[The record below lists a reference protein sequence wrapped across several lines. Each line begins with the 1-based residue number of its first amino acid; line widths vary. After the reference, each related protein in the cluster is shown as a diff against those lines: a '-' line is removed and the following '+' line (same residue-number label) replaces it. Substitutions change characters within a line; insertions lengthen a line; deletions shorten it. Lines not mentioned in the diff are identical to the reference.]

1 MHDCF
6 WTLAGERALLSRCW
20 DGEHVVYHP
29 AAGDT
34 HLLGDAAVDLLASL
48 DGQALDSEALSDA
61 MRRYCTADESQDVLA
76 LTNAMLADL
85 ESLGLIERTA
95 P

>member
-6 WTLAGERALLSRCW
+6 WMLAGERALLSRCW
-20 DGEHVVYHP
+20 AGEHVVYHP

-34 HLLGDAAVDLLASL
+34 HLLGDAAVDMLALL

-61 MRRYCTADESQDVLA
+61 MRRYCTADESRDVLT

-85 ESLGLIERTA
+85 EALGLIERTA
-95 P
+95 L